1 MYNGVLSLEGD
12 FKIHTCSVLNYY
24 FRAEFIDAQIRSIL
38 LGGGSKKG
46 LIYTVTIS
54 DYLLFI
60 KLITYKLYSL
70 LLFFYFCQPTSHL
83 SQHFA
88 LSEK

>member
-12 FKIHTCSVLNYY
+12 FKIHTCSVLNYH
-24 FRAEFIDAQIRSIL
+24 FRAEFIDAQIRCIL

-60 KLITYKLYSL
+60 KLISSIY
-70 LLFFYFCQPTSHL
+70 FFFLHFCPPTPPL

>member
-1 MYNGVLSLEGD
+1 MYNDVLSLEGD
-12 FKIHTCSVLNYY
+12 FKIHTCSVLNYH
-24 FRAEFIDAQIRSIL
+24 FRAEFIDAQKVHSFGR
-38 LGGGSKKG
+38 G
-46 LIYTVTIS
+46 YTVTIS

-60 KLITYKLYSL
+60 KLISSIY
-70 LLFFYFCQPTSHL
+70 LFFFLHFCPPTPPL